1 MDNIN
6 VSKNKLTAGEWYDI
20 IRGIIVTIEHST
32 NLVKESNGWQ
42 GLYRD
47 IIRPNKCDS
56 LKGKVEYFNISPYP
70 TGYETTLCCS
80 VGNAFA
86 ANEVRISTKP
96 PVNSNNQ
103 TLKFKEYKVTIK
115 NYLGNS
121 NGAVFINVKDDGS
134 YMVSIS
140 RLIDDYNF
148 GSVFI
153 SDKGTVDGYVMS
165 LSGKEDKKTEV
176 SIDSISINPD
186 SELNSLLNKALI
198 SYDEEINKLLMIY
211 DKCLIDKRLD
221 TIKELVNTVSGGY
234 QKPNSSEIAK
244 SFI

>member
-6 VSKNKLTAGEWYDI
+6 VSKNKLTVGEWYDI
-20 IRGIIVTIEHST
+20 IRGIIVAIEHST

-47 IIRPNKCDS
+47 IIKPNKCDS
-56 LKGKVEYFNISPYP
+56 LRGNVEYLNVNPYP

-80 VGNAFA
+80 ANNART
-86 ANEVRISTKP
+86 ANEVRISTKS

-103 TLKFKEYKVTIK
+103 TLKFKEYRVTIK
-115 NYLGNS
+115 SYLGNS
-121 NGAVFINVKDDGS
+121 NGSVLINVKDDGS

-140 RLIDDYNF
+140 RLIDGYDY

-153 SDKGTVDGYVMS
+153 SGKGSIDGYVMPS
-165 LSGKEDKKTEV
+165 SGKEGKKTEV
-176 SIDSISINPD
+176 SIDSIGINPD
-186 SELNSLLNKALI
+186 SELNSLLNKALT
-198 SYDEEINKLLMIY
+198 SYEEEINKLLAIY

-221 TIKELVNTVSGGY
+221 TINKLVDTLSGGY
-234 QKPNSSEIAK
+234 QKPDQSEITK

>member
-20 IRGIIVTIEHST
+20 IRGIIVAIEHST
-32 NLVKESNGWQ
+32 NLLKESNDWN

-47 IIRPNKCDS
+47 IIKPNKCDS
-56 LKGKVEYFNISPYP
+56 LKGKVEYFNINPYP
-70 TGYETTLCCS
+70 TGYETILCCS
-80 VGNAFA
+80 EDNITKS
-86 ANEVRISTKP
+86 NELRILTKS

-103 TLKFKEYKVTIK
+103 TLKFKQYKVTIR

-121 NGAVFINVKDDGS
+121 NGAVFIDVKDDGS

-140 RLIDDYNF
+140 RLIDGYNF

-153 SDKGTVDGYVMS
+153 SDKGSVGGYIMP

-176 SIDSISINPD
+176 SFDSIGINPD
-186 SELNSLLNKALI
+186 SELNILLNKALT
-198 SYDEEINKLLMIY
+198 SYEEEINKLLAIY
-211 DKCLIDKRLD
+211 DKCLIGKRLD
-221 TIKELVNTVSGGY
+221 TIKKLVDNVSGDY
-234 QKPNSSEIAK
+234 QKPDPSEIIK

>member
-1 MDNIN
+1 MNNIN
-6 VSKNKLTAGEWYDI
+6 VSKNKLTLGEWYDI

-56 LKGKVEYFNISPYP
+56 LKGKAEYFNISPYP

-80 VGNAFA
+80 AGNALA

-96 PVNSNNQ
+96 PVNSNSQ

-153 SDKGTVDGYVMS
+153 SDKGTIDGYVMS

-221 TIKELVNTVSGGY
+221 TIKELVNTVSDGY